1 MGSFHGAAVSATEPT
16 KDSMVE
22 EEEEEEEGVECW
34 SVR

>member
-22 EEEEEEEGVECW
+22 EEEEEEGVECW